1 MLSLPRAPVPSLA
14 RELRALKLKKKETG
28 RWTAGV
34 FPPPRNRQPLVL
46 ICDGSLEM
54 FRNTQA
60 HASLLSIQASHNLV
74 SAPRV
79 LCPLVKHLRFYSLLP
94 FLKFSKLW

>member
-1 MLSLPRAPVPSLA
+1 VLSLPRAPVPSLA
-14 RELRALKLKKKETG
+14 RELRALKLKKKEAG

-60 HASLLSIQASHNLV
+60 HASLLSIQASHNFFL
-74 SAPRV
+74 SSF
-79 LCPLVKHLRFYSLLP
+79 PLVFFFLLFP
-94 FLKFSKLW
+94 FFFFFFF